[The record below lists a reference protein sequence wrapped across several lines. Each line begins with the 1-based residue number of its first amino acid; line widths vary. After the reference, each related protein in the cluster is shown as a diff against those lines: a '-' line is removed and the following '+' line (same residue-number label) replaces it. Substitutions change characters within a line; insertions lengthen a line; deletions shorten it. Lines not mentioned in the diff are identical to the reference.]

1 MKKLCSLFL
10 VVLLAFGMQSV
21 VFATETENQSK
32 PYTQSQEFCD
42 AINNYIINLGIG
54 ADYGFT
60 LDRDGKYVNL
70 FTVDYIN
77 SENSEVKV
85 YDENADY
92 VLFNIKGKN
101 QISKTIL
108 LGEYSFTT
116 EYYFHHTNKTGYC
129 LYKDGKIYSIND
141 AVDKGMIGVAT
152 LVEKLPNST
161 KVDTS
166 ALSYSKEFCDA
177 VNKYID
183 DSGLTSYYFPG
194 GEVGFNVSDIHYGNT
209 VTIYNETADYIIFG
223 IDGVMDAESKE
234 LIGNYEFNHNN
245 MYSAYNPCGYCV
257 YKDNKVYS
265 IKSAVDSKIIDVET
279 LAKAIPNTTKIEEPT
294 KPTEPTKPQPTKP
307 VVKTPKISA
316 TKVTL
321 KSAQT
326 KILKVTNG
334 TIKTWSTSSK
344 KIATVSKGKV
354 VALTKGRVRITATLT
369 NGKKLTCYV
378 TVTTSPKLSRT
389 TLNLKKGKTATVK
402 LTGKVANINNK
413 YYNYSK
419 VAKIVSKANAT
430 SIKVKA
436 LKKGTTTLKIRVNGV
451 NVLRLKVKVKF

>member
-42 AINNYIINLGIG
+42 AINNYIISLGIG
-54 ADYGFT
+54 ADYGFA
-60 LDRDGKYVNL
+60 LDRDGKYENL

-92 VLFNIKGKN
+92 VLFNIRGKN
-101 QISKTIL
+101 QTSQTIL
-108 LGEYSFTT
+108 LGDYSFTT
-116 EYYFHHTNKTGYC
+116 DYYFHHTNKTGYC
-129 LYKDGKIYSIND
+129 LYKDGKIYSISD
-141 AVDKGMIGVAT
+141 AVDKGMIDVAT

-166 ALSYSKEFCDA
+166 GLSYSKEFCDA

-183 DSGLTSYYFPG
+183 DSGLTSYYFFD
-194 GEVGFNVSDIHYGNT
+194 GEAGFNVSDINYGNT
-209 VTIYNETADYIIFG
+209 VTIYNETAEYIIFG
-223 IDGVMDAESKE
+223 IDGVMNANSKE
-234 LIGNYEFNHNN
+234 IIGNYEFNHNN

-257 YKDNKVYS
+257 YKDGKVYS

-279 LAKAIPNTTKIEEPT
+279 LAKAIPNTTKIEE
-294 KPTEPTKPQPTKP
+294 QTKP

-316 TKVTL
+316 TKVNL

-326 KILKVTNG
+326 RTLKVTNG
-334 TIKTWSTSSK
+334 KVKTWSTSSK

-354 VALTKGRVRITATLT
+354 VALTKGKVRITATLT
-369 NGKKLTCYV
+369 NGKKLTCNV

-413 YYNYSK
+413 YYNTK

-451 NVLRLKVKVKF
+451 NVLRLKVKVK

>member
-101 QISKTIL
+101 QSSKTIL
-108 LGEYSFTT
+108 LGDYSFTT

-326 KILKVTNG
+326 KILRVTNG
-334 TIKTWSTSSK
+334 TVKTWSTSSK

-436 LKKGTTTLKIRVNGV
+436 LKKGTTTLKIRVNSV
-451 NVLRLKVKVKF
+451 NVLRLKVKVK

>member
-54 ADYGFT
+54 ADYGFA

-92 VLFNIKGKN
+92 VLFNIRGKN
-101 QISKTIL
+101 QTSQTIL
-108 LGEYSFTT
+108 LGDYSFTT
-116 EYYFHHTNKTGYC
+116 DYYFHHTNKTGYC
-129 LYKDGKIYSIND
+129 LYKDGKIYSISD
-141 AVDKGMIGVAT
+141 AVDKGMIDVAT

-166 ALSYSKEFCDA
+166 GLSYSKEFCDA

-183 DSGLTSYYFPG
+183 DSGLTSYYFFG
-194 GEVGFNVSDIHYGNT
+194 GEAGFNVSDIHYGNT
-209 VTIYNETADYIIFG
+209 VTIYNETAEYIIFG
-223 IDGVMDAESKE
+223 IDGVMNANSKE

-257 YKDNKVYS
+257 YKDGKVYS
-265 IKSAVDSKIIDVET
+265 IKSAVDSKIIDVKT

-294 KPTEPTKPQPTKP
+294 KP

-316 TKVTL
+316 TKVNL

-326 KILKVTNG
+326 RTLKVTNG
-334 TIKTWSTSSK
+334 KVKTWSTSSK

-354 VALTKGRVRITATLT
+354 VALTKGKVRITATLT
-369 NGKKLTCYV
+369 NGKKLTCNV

-413 YYNYSK
+413 YYNTK

-436 LKKGTTTLKIRVNGV
+436 LKKGTTTLKIRVNCV
-451 NVLRLKVKVKF
+451 NVLRLKVKVK

>member
-101 QISKTIL
+101 QSSKTIL

-334 TIKTWSTSSK
+334 TVKTWSTSSK

-451 NVLRLKVKVKF
+451 NVLRLKVKVK

>member
-92 VLFNIKGKN
+92 VLFNIKGKY
-101 QISKTIL
+101 QSSKTIL
-108 LGEYSFTT
+108 LGDYTFTT

-294 KPTEPTKPQPTKP
+294 KPTEPTKPKPTKP

-334 TIKTWSTSSK
+334 TVKTWSTSSK

-451 NVLRLKVKVKF
+451 NVLRLKVKVK

>member
-101 QISKTIL
+101 QSSKTIL

-279 LAKAIPNTTKIEEPT
+279 LAKAIPNTTKIVEPT

-307 VVKTPKISA
+307 AVKTPKISA

-334 TIKTWSTSSK
+334 TVKTWSTSSK

-451 NVLRLKVKVKF
+451 NVLRLKVKVK

>member
-101 QISKTIL
+101 QSSKTIL

-129 LYKDGKIYSIND
+129 LYKDGKIYSISD

-152 LVEKLPNST
+152 LVKKLPNST

-209 VTIYNETADYIIFG
+209 VTIYNETADYVVFG
-223 IDGVMDAESKE
+223 IDGLMDAESKE

-307 VVKTPKISA
+307 AVKTPKISA

-334 TIKTWSTSSK
+334 TVKTWSTSSK

-451 NVLRLKVKVKF
+451 NVLRLKVKVK

>member
-101 QISKTIL
+101 QSSKTIL

-152 LVEKLPNST
+152 LVKKLPNST

-166 ALSYSKEFCDA
+166 VLSYSKEFCDA

-209 VTIYNETADYIIFG
+209 VTIYNETADYVVFG

-334 TIKTWSTSSK
+334 TVKTWSTSSK
-344 KIATVSKGKV
+344 KIATVSKGKI

-451 NVLRLKVKVKF
+451 NVLRLKVKVK

>member
-60 LDRDGKYVNL
+60 LDRDGKYTNL

-101 QISKTIL
+101 QSSKTIL
-108 LGEYSFTT
+108 LGDYSFTT
-116 EYYFHHTNKTGYC
+116 EYYFHNTNKTGYC
-129 LYKDGKIYSIND
+129 LYKDGKIYSISD
-141 AVDKGMIGVAT
+141 AVDKGMIDVAT

-166 ALSYSKEFCDA
+166 GLSYSKDFCDA
-177 VNKYID
+177 VNKYIG
-183 DSGLTSYYFPG
+183 DSGLTSYYFPS

-209 VTIYNETADYIIFG
+209 VTIYNETTEYIIFG

-234 LIGNYEFNHNN
+234 CIGNYEFNHNN
-245 MYSAYNPCGYCV
+245 MYSAYNPCGYCI
-257 YKDNKVYS
+257 YKDGKVYS

-294 KPTEPTKPQPTKP
+294 KPQPTKP

-326 KILKVTNG
+326 RTLKVTNG
-334 TIKTWSTSSK
+334 TVKTWSTSSK

-369 NGKKLTCYV
+369 NGKKLYCYV

-402 LTGKVANINNK
+402 ITGKVANINNK
-413 YYNYSK
+413 YYNTK
-419 VAKIVSKANAT
+419 VAKIVSKANVT

-451 NVLRLKVKVKF
+451 NVLRLKVKVK

>member
-32 PYTQSQEFCD
+32 PYTQSQEFCN
-42 AINNYIINLGIG
+42 AINNYIIGLGIG

-101 QISKTIL
+101 QIKKTIL
-108 LGEYSFTT
+108 LGDYSFTT
-116 EYYFHHTNKTGYC
+116 DYYFHHTNQTGYC
-129 LYKDGKIYSIND
+129 LYKDGKIYSISD
-141 AVDKGMIGVAT
+141 AVDKGMIDVAT

-166 ALSYSKEFCDA
+166 GLSYSKEFCDA

-183 DSGLTSYYFPG
+183 DSGLTSYYFSG
-194 GEVGFNVSDIHYGNT
+194 GESGFNVSDIHYGNT
-209 VTIYNETADYIIFG
+209 VTIYNETAEYIIFG
-223 IDGVMDAESKE
+223 IDGVMDANSKE

-257 YKDNKVYS
+257 YKDGKVYS

-279 LAKAIPNTTKIEEPT
+279 LAKTIPNTTKIE
-294 KPTEPTKPQPTKP
+294 KPTKP

-326 KILKVTNG
+326 RTLKVTNG
-334 TIKTWSTSSK
+334 KVKTWSTSSK

-354 VALTKGRVRITATLT
+354 VALTKGKVRITATLT
-369 NGKKLTCYV
+369 NGKKLYCYV

-413 YYNYSK
+413 YYNTK
-419 VAKIVSKANAT
+419 VAKIVSKANTT

-451 NVLRLKVKVKF
+451 NVLRLKVKVK

>member
-101 QISKTIL
+101 QSSKTIL

-294 KPTEPTKPQPTKP
+294 KPTEPTKPQPTKQ

-334 TIKTWSTSSK
+334 TVKTWSTSSK

-451 NVLRLKVKVKF
+451 NVLRLKVKVK

>member
-54 ADYGFT
+54 ADYGFN

-77 SENSEVKV
+77 SDNSEVKV

-101 QISKTIL
+101 QSSKTIL

-334 TIKTWSTSSK
+334 TVKTWSTSSK

-451 NVLRLKVKVKF
+451 NVLRLKVKVK

>member
-101 QISKTIL
+101 QSSKTIL

-166 ALSYSKEFCDA
+166 GLSYSKEFCDA

-294 KPTEPTKPQPTKP
+294 KPTKPTKPQPTKP

-334 TIKTWSTSSK
+334 TVKTWSTSSK

-451 NVLRLKVKVKF
+451 NVLRLKVKVK

>member
-32 PYTQSQEFCD
+32 PNTQSQEFCD

-101 QISKTIL
+101 QSSKTIL

-152 LVEKLPNST
+152 LVKKLPNST

-209 VTIYNETADYIIFG
+209 VTIYNETADYVVFG

-334 TIKTWSTSSK
+334 TVKTWSTSSK

-451 NVLRLKVKVKF
+451 NVLRLKVKVK

>member
-101 QISKTIL
+101 QSSKTIL

-294 KPTEPTKPQPTKP
+294 KPTKPTKPQPTKP

-334 TIKTWSTSSK
+334 TVKTWSTSSK

-451 NVLRLKVKVKF
+451 NVLRLKVKVK

>member
-60 LDRDGKYVNL
+60 LGRDGKYVNL

-101 QISKTIL
+101 QSSKTIL

-152 LVEKLPNST
+152 LVKKLPNST

-307 VVKTPKISA
+307 AVKTPKISA

-334 TIKTWSTSSK
+334 TVKTWSTSSK
-344 KIATVSKGKV
+344 KITTVSKGKV

-451 NVLRLKVKVKF
+451 NVLRLKVKVK

>member
-92 VLFNIKGKN
+92 VLFNIRGKN
-101 QISKTIL
+101 QTSQTIL
-108 LGEYSFTT
+108 LGDYSFTT

-326 KILKVTNG
+326 KILRVTNG
-334 TIKTWSTSSK
+334 TVKTWSTSSK

-451 NVLRLKVKVKF
+451 NVLRLKVKVK

>member
-101 QISKTIL
+101 QSSKTIL

-152 LVEKLPNST
+152 LVKKLPNST

-166 ALSYSKEFCDA
+166 VLSYSKEFCDA

-334 TIKTWSTSSK
+334 TVKTWSTSSK

-451 NVLRLKVKVKF
+451 NVLRLKVKVK

>member
-101 QISKTIL
+101 QSSKTIL

-141 AVDKGMIGVAT
+141 AVDKGMIDVAT
-152 LVEKLPNST
+152 LVKKLPNST

-294 KPTEPTKPQPTKP
+294 KPTKPTKPQPTKP

-334 TIKTWSTSSK
+334 TVKTWSTSSK

-451 NVLRLKVKVKF
+451 NVLRLKVKVK

>member
-21 VFATETENQSK
+21 VFATETKNQSK

-42 AINNYIINLGIG
+42 AINNYIIGLGIG
-54 ADYGFT
+54 ADYGFA

-92 VLFNIKGKN
+92 VLFNIRGKN
-101 QISKTIL
+101 QTSQTIL
-108 LGEYSFTT
+108 LGDYSFTT
-116 EYYFHHTNKTGYC
+116 DYYFHHTNKTGYC
-129 LYKDGKIYSIND
+129 LYKDGKIYSISD
-141 AVDKGMIGVAT
+141 AVDKGMIDVAT

-166 ALSYSKEFCDA
+166 GLSYSKEFCDA

-183 DSGLTSYYFPG
+183 DSGLTSYYFSG
-194 GEVGFNVSDIHYGNT
+194 GESGFNVSDIHYGNT
-209 VTIYNETADYIIFG
+209 VTIYNETAEYIIFG
-223 IDGVMDAESKE
+223 IDGVMNANSKE

-257 YKDNKVYS
+257 YKDGKVYS
-265 IKSAVDSKIIDVET
+265 IKSAVDSKIIGVET

-294 KPTEPTKPQPTKP
+294 KP

-316 TKVTL
+316 TKITL

-326 KILKVTNG
+326 RTLKVTNG
-334 TIKTWSTSSK
+334 KVKTWSTSSK

-354 VALTKGRVRITATLT
+354 VALNKGKAKITATLT
-369 NGKKLTCYV
+369 NGKKLTCNV

-413 YYNYSK
+413 YYNTK

-436 LKKGTTTLKIRVNGV
+436 LKKGTTTLKIRVNGI
-451 NVLRLKVKVKF
+451 NVLRLKVKVK

>member
-54 ADYGFT
+54 ADYGFN

-101 QISKTIL
+101 QSSKTIL

-152 LVEKLPNST
+152 LVKKLPNST

-294 KPTEPTKPQPTKP
+294 KPTEPTKPQPTKQ

-334 TIKTWSTSSK
+334 TVKTWSTSSK

-451 NVLRLKVKVKF
+451 NVLRLKVKVK

>member
-42 AINNYIINLGIG
+42 AINNYIISLGIG

-101 QISKTIL
+101 QSSKTIL
-108 LGEYSFTT
+108 LGDYSFTT

-129 LYKDGKIYSIND
+129 LYKDGKIYRIND

-152 LVEKLPNST
+152 LVKKLPNST

-209 VTIYNETADYIIFG
+209 VTIYNETTDYIVFG

-334 TIKTWSTSSK
+334 TVKTWSTSSK

-451 NVLRLKVKVKF
+451 NVLRLKVKVK

>member
-101 QISKTIL
+101 QSSKTIL

-129 LYKDGKIYSIND
+129 LYKDGKIYSISD
-141 AVDKGMIGVAT
+141 AVDKGMIDVAT
-152 LVEKLPNST
+152 LVKKLPNST

-209 VTIYNETADYIIFG
+209 VTIYNETTDYIVFG

-294 KPTEPTKPQPTKP
+294 KPTKPTKPQPTKP

-334 TIKTWSTSSK
+334 TVKTWSTSSK

-451 NVLRLKVKVKF
+451 NVLRLKVKVK

>member
-42 AINNYIINLGIG
+42 AINNYIISLGIG

-101 QISKTIL
+101 QSSKTIL

-152 LVEKLPNST
+152 LVKKLPNST

-209 VTIYNETADYIIFG
+209 VTIYNETADYVVFG

-334 TIKTWSTSSK
+334 TVKTWSTSSK

-451 NVLRLKVKVKF
+451 NVLRLKVKVK

>member
-101 QISKTIL
+101 QSSKTIL

-209 VTIYNETADYIIFG
+209 VTIYNETTDYIVFG

-334 TIKTWSTSSK
+334 TVKTWSTSSK

-451 NVLRLKVKVKF
+451 NVLRLKVKVK

>member
-101 QISKTIL
+101 QSSKTIL

-141 AVDKGMIGVAT
+141 AVDKGMIDVAT

-294 KPTEPTKPQPTKP
+294 KPTKPTKPQPTKP

-334 TIKTWSTSSK
+334 TVKTWSTSSK

-451 NVLRLKVKVKF
+451 NVLRLKVKVK

>member
-54 ADYGFT
+54 ADYGFN

-101 QISKTIL
+101 QSSKTIL

-129 LYKDGKIYSIND
+129 LYKDGKIYSINE

-209 VTIYNETADYIIFG
+209 VTIYNETTDYVVFG

-334 TIKTWSTSSK
+334 TVKTWSTSSK

-451 NVLRLKVKVKF
+451 NVLRLKVKVK

>member
-101 QISKTIL
+101 QSSKTIL

-183 DSGLTSYYFPG
+183 DSGLTLYYFPG

-334 TIKTWSTSSK
+334 TVKTWSTSSK

-451 NVLRLKVKVKF
+451 NVLRLKVKVK

>member
-101 QISKTIL
+101 QSSKTIL

-166 ALSYSKEFCDA
+166 TLSYSKEFCDA

-194 GEVGFNVSDIHYGNT
+194 GELGFNVSDIHYGNT
-209 VTIYNETADYIIFG
+209 VTIYNETTDYIVFG

-257 YKDNKVYS
+257 YKDGKVYS

-294 KPTEPTKPQPTKP
+294 KPTEPNKPQPTKP

-334 TIKTWSTSSK
+334 TVKTWSTSSK

-451 NVLRLKVKVKF
+451 NVLRLKVKVK

>member
-42 AINNYIINLGIG
+42 AINNYIINLGLG

-101 QISKTIL
+101 QSSKTIL

-166 ALSYSKEFCDA
+166 GLSYSKEFCDA

-334 TIKTWSTSSK
+334 TVKTWSTSSK

-451 NVLRLKVKVKF
+451 NVLRLKVKVK

>member
-101 QISKTIL
+101 QSSKTIL

-129 LYKDGKIYSIND
+129 LYKDGKIYSISD

-152 LVEKLPNST
+152 LVKKLPNST

-209 VTIYNETADYIIFG
+209 VTIYNETTDYIVFG

-334 TIKTWSTSSK
+334 TVKTWSTSSK

-451 NVLRLKVKVKF
+451 NVLRLKVKVK

>member
-54 ADYGFT
+54 ADYGFA

-92 VLFNIKGKN
+92 VLFNIRGKN
-101 QISKTIL
+101 QTSQTIL
-108 LGEYSFTT
+108 LGDYSFTT
-116 EYYFHHTNKTGYC
+116 DYYFHHTNQTGYC
-129 LYKDGKIYSIND
+129 LYKDGKIYSISD
-141 AVDKGMIGVAT
+141 AVDKGMIDVAT

-166 ALSYSKEFCDA
+166 GLSYSKEFCDA

-183 DSGLTSYYFPG
+183 DSGLTSYYFLG
-194 GEVGFNVSDIHYGNT
+194 GEAGFNVSDIHYGNT
-209 VTIYNETADYIIFG
+209 VTIYNETAEYIVFG
-223 IDGVMDAESKE
+223 IDGVMDANSKE

-257 YKDNKVYS
+257 YKDGKVYS

-279 LAKAIPNTTKIEEPT
+279 LAKTIPNTTKIEE
-294 KPTEPTKPQPTKP
+294 PTKP

-316 TKVTL
+316 TKVNL

-326 KILKVTNG
+326 RTLKVTNG
-334 TIKTWSTSSK
+334 KVKTWSTSSK

-354 VALTKGRVRITATLT
+354 VALTKGKVRITATLT
-369 NGKKLTCYV
+369 NGKKLYCHV

-413 YYNYSK
+413 YYNTK
-419 VAKIVSKANAT
+419 VAKIVSKANTT

-451 NVLRLKVKVKF
+451 NVLRLKVKVK

>member
-1 MKKLCSLFL
+1 
-10 VVLLAFGMQSV
+10 MQSV

-101 QISKTIL
+101 QSSKTIL

-257 YKDNKVYS
+257 YKDGKVYS

-451 NVLRLKVKVKF
+451 NVLRLKVKVK

>member
-21 VFATETENQSK
+21 AFATETENQSK

-42 AINNYIINLGIG
+42 AINNYIINLDIG

-92 VLFNIKGKN
+92 VLFNIRGKN
-101 QISKTIL
+101 QSSKTIL

-152 LVEKLPNST
+152 LVKKLPNST

-194 GEVGFNVSDIHYGNT
+194 GELGFNVSYIHYGNT

-334 TIKTWSTSSK
+334 TVKTWSTSSK

-451 NVLRLKVKVKF
+451 NVLRLKVKVK

>member
-60 LDRDGKYVNL
+60 LDIDGKYVNL

-101 QISKTIL
+101 QSSKTIL

-129 LYKDGKIYSIND
+129 LYKDGKIYSISD
-141 AVDKGMIGVAT
+141 AVDKGMIDVAT

-194 GEVGFNVSDIHYGNT
+194 GELGFNVSDIHYGNT

-294 KPTEPTKPQPTKP
+294 KPTKPTKPQPTKP

-334 TIKTWSTSSK
+334 TVKTWSTSSK

-389 TLNLKKGKTATVK
+389 TLNLKKGRTATVK

-451 NVLRLKVKVKF
+451 NVLRLKVKVK

>member
-60 LDRDGKYVNL
+60 LDRDGKYTNL

-101 QISKTIL
+101 QSSKTIL
-108 LGEYSFTT
+108 LGDYSFTT
-116 EYYFHHTNKTGYC
+116 EYYFHNTNKTGYC
-129 LYKDGKIYSIND
+129 LYKDGKIYSISD
-141 AVDKGMIGVAT
+141 AVDKGMIDVAT

-166 ALSYSKEFCDA
+166 GLSYSKDFCDA

-183 DSGLTSYYFPG
+183 DSGLTSYYFPS

-209 VTIYNETADYIIFG
+209 VTIYNETTEYIIFG

-234 LIGNYEFNHNN
+234 CIGNYEFNHNN
-245 MYSAYNPCGYCV
+245 MYSAYNPCGYCI
-257 YKDNKVYS
+257 YKDGKVYS

-294 KPTEPTKPQPTKP
+294 KP

-326 KILKVTNG
+326 RTLKVTNG
-334 TIKTWSTSSK
+334 TVKTWSTSSK

-369 NGKKLTCYV
+369 NGKKLYCYV

-402 LTGKVANINNK
+402 ITGKVANINNK
-413 YYNYSK
+413 YYNTK
-419 VAKIVSKANAT
+419 VAKIVSKANVT

-451 NVLRLKVKVKF
+451 NVLRLKVKVK

>member
-101 QISKTIL
+101 QSSKTIL

-209 VTIYNETADYIIFG
+209 VTIYNETTDYIVFG

-334 TIKTWSTSSK
+334 TVKTWSTSSK

-389 TLNLKKGKTATVK
+389 TLNIKKGKTATVK

-451 NVLRLKVKVKF
+451 NVLRLKVKVK

>member
-101 QISKTIL
+101 QSSKTIL
-108 LGEYSFTT
+108 LGDYSFTT

-334 TIKTWSTSSK
+334 TVKTWSTSSK

-451 NVLRLKVKVKF
+451 NVLRLKVKVK